1 MNGNEM
7 TRSLVMEIPNLTY
20 LPRNRV
26 SNHDNTIILKMHNR
40 LSFNEMLLGT
50 VSRGQIC
57 KVTLPKRNH
66 ASCS

>member
-26 SNHDNTIILKMHNR
+26 SNDDNTII
-40 LSFNEMLLGT
+40 
-50 VSRGQIC
+50 
-57 KVTLPKRNH
+57 
-66 ASCS
+66 